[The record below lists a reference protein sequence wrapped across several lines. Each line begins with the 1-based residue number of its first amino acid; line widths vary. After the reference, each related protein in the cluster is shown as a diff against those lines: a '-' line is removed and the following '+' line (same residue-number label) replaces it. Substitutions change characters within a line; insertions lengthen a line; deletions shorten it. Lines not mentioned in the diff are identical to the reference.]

1 MTDGHCGL
9 RDHESRAHSQI
20 GGFIAPVEEQGER
33 MQVGAGP
40 PRRDPARRGGLRAG
54 RVVKGTGD
62 GVHAVFANAEAA
74 LAVAVEA
81 QTFAWSR
88 AMGPDRDAEL
98 VVTLLG

>member
-1 MTDGHCGL
+1 
-9 RDHESRAHSQI
+9 
-20 GGFIAPVEEQGER
+20 
-33 MQVGAGP
+33 
-40 PRRDPARRGGLRAG
+40 
-54 RVVKGTGD
+54 VVKGTGD

-88 AMGPDRDAEL
+88 AMGPDRAAEL